1 MKEFI
6 FSAEGEPDIEA
17 LKRQMQGDESD
28 PRSVNYVRKL
38 IRPHINWL
46 SIILNLSL
54 PLLFA
59 AALIFVA
66 VYFKLNVLL
75 SALAVCALL
84 LIYILLR
91 ARSWMVALVLIY
103 QRYAPSTVRNKCR
116 FEPSCSQ
123 YMIISI
129 QKHGAFKGLIKG
141 IQRLRRCNV
150 NGGGFDYP

>member
-6 FSAEGEPDIEA
+6 FTAEGEPDIEA
-17 LKRQMQGDESD
+17 LKRQMQGDALD

-38 IRPHINWL
+38 IRPHINWF
-46 SIILNLSL
+46 SIILNLTL

-59 AALIFVA
+59 AALVFIA
-66 VYFKLNVLL
+66 VYFELKIAL
-75 SALAVCALL
+75 SVLAVCVLL
-84 LIYILLR
+84 LIYIIVR

-123 YMIISI
+123 YMVISI
-129 QKHGAFKGLIKG
+129 QKYGAIKGLIKG
-141 IQRLRRCNV
+141 IKRIKRCNV

>member
-1 MKEFI
+1 MKKFI
-6 FSAEGEPDIEA
+6 FTAEGEPDIEA

-38 IRPHINWL
+38 IRPHINWF
-46 SIILNLSL
+46 SIILNLTL

-59 AALIFVA
+59 AALVFIA
-66 VYFKLNVLL
+66 VYFELKIALSVL
-75 SALAVCALL
+75 SVCVLL
-84 LIYILLR
+84 LIYIIVR

-123 YMIISI
+123 YMVISI
-129 QKHGAFKGLIKG
+129 QKYGAIKGLIRG
-141 IQRLRRCNV
+141 IKRIKRCNV

>member
-6 FSAEGEPDIEA
+6 FTAEGEPDIEA
-17 LKRQMQGDESD
+17 LKRQMQGDASD

-38 IRPHINWL
+38 IRPRINWF
-46 SIILNLSL
+46 SIMLNITL

-59 AALIFVA
+59 AALILIA
-66 VYFKLNVLL
+66 LYFGLNTLV
-75 SALAVCALL
+75 SILAVCFLL
-84 LIYILLR
+84 LVYILLR
-91 ARSWMVALVLIY
+91 ARSWMVALVCIY
-103 QRYAPSTVRNKCR
+103 QRYAPSSVRNKCR

-123 YMIISI
+123 YMVISI

-141 IQRLRRCNV
+141 IKRIRRCNV

>member
-38 IRPHINWL
+38 IRPHINWF

-66 VYFKLNVLL
+66 VYFEINVVL
-75 SALAVCALL
+75 SVLAVCALL

-91 ARSWMVALVLIY
+91 ARSWMVALVCIY
-103 QRYAPSTVRNKCR
+103 QRYAPSAVRNKCR

-129 QKHGAFKGLIKG
+129 QKYGAFKGLIKG
-141 IQRLRRCNV
+141 IKRIKRCNV
-150 NGGGFDYP
+150 SGGGFDYP